1 MPRWEPRRLSS
12 VSLFAPP
19 PQPEDP
25 AAVYLRSLCFIYHGA
40 DILLIRSPCGA
51 DYWNAI
57 GGRINRGEEPLEA
70 AQREVRE
77 EAGIRPALAFRGV
90 ATVIVR
96 STGEHWAMFLFS
108 GPVADRAVVESP
120 EGPLRWAGP
129 REIATLPVF
138 PDLPYLLPHMVRSGI
153 VLAKFTYATP
163 DPRAL
168 EVSSIQV
175 AVY

>member
-1 MPRWEPRRLSS
+1 M
-12 VSLFAPP
+12 SLFTPP
-19 PQPEDP
+19 PRPEDP
-25 AAVYLRSLCFIYHGA
+25 AAVYLRSLCFIFHGH
-40 DILLIRSPCGA
+40 DVLLIHSPRDA

-70 AQREVRE
+70 AQREVWE
-77 EAGIRPALAFRGV
+77 EAGIRPSLEFRGV
-90 ATVIVR
+90 ATAIVR

-108 GPVADRAVVESP
+108 GQVAERTVVESP
-120 EGPLRWAGP
+120 EGPLRWVSPGD
-129 REIATLPVF
+129 IAVLPVF
-138 PDLPYLLPHMVRSGI
+138 PDLPYLLPHMVRRGI